1 MSLTELDSRAARRA
15 FERAAAAY
23 DEHAVLQQEVES
35 RLLERLEFV
44 RVEPTRVLD
53 VGCGTGIASAQL
65 VERYPRAQ
73 VVGLDWSAAMLH
85 RAATRDRSPA
95 VVCGDMHAL
104 PFPPRSFD
112 LVFSNLAV
120 QWSDRFEDLL
130 RGFRR
135 VLKPGGMLLFSTFG
149 PDTLHELR
157 SAWAAADAQDHVHRF
172 PDMHNI
178 GDLLVSTGFS
188 EPVMDVDSLTLE
200 YPDVMTLMRDL
211 KAIGARNAARDRRQ
225 GLTGRAALQQ
235 VLEAYER
242 YGRDGI
248 YPATYEVVYGAA
260 FGPAEGQPVR
270 SAGGEEATFSV
281 ESLRSSRKGS
291 S

>member
-1 MSLTELDSRAARRA
+1 MSLTELDRHAARRS
-15 FERAAAAY
+15 FERAAADY

-35 RLLERLEFV
+35 RLLERLEFL
-44 RVEPTRVLD
+44 RVEPARVLD

-65 VERYPRAQ
+65 AERYPQAQ
-73 VVGLDWSAAMLH
+73 VVALDWSAAMLQ
-85 RAATRDRSPA
+85 RASERDPRPA
-95 VVCGDMHAL
+95 VVCGDMQAL
-104 PFPPRSFD
+104 PFPARSFD

-130 RGFRR
+130 LGFRR
-135 VLKPGGMLLFSTFG
+135 VLRPGGMLLFSSFG
-149 PDTLHELR
+149 PDTLYELR
-157 SAWAAADAQDHVHRF
+157 GAWAEVDERAHVHRF

-178 GDLLVSTGFS
+178 GDLLIAAGFS
-188 EPVMDVDSLTLE
+188 EPVMDVDRLTLE
-200 YPDVMTLMRDL
+200 YRDVMQLMREL
-211 KAIGARNAARDRRQ
+211 KAIGARNAARGRPQ
-225 GLTGRAALQQ
+225 GLTGRAALQR

-242 YGRDGI
+242 YRRDGI

-260 FGPAEGQPVR
+260 YGPAEGQPLR
-270 SAGGEEATFSV
+270 SGGGEEATFSV